1 MAFKVKI
8 SSFSCAL
15 DVLPGF
21 NILFDGQCFYS
32 LQYMQS
38 ILLLTVV
45 TNAMARTQGIVTFLC
60 VLKIKKTKIVQFI
73 FSFPFSLNPDLTQI

>member
-15 DVLPGF
+15 DVLPEF
-21 NILFDGQCFYS
+21 NISFDGQCFYS

-45 TNAMARTQGIVTFLC
+45 TNTMARTQGIVKFLC
-60 VLKIKKTKIVQFI
+60 VLNIKKLKLSNLYFL
-73 FSFPFSLNPDLTQI
+73 FCFH